1 MKRPIKYIFSLF
13 FGLYFLFAGTGFNI
27 INYCCHHCEVVG
39 IENIALMSCHEKE
52 HSHSNDCSHESSD
65 DFSCS
70 DINHHPNGCHVLRL
84 KVEIPSVVATNISFD
99 SVSEI
104 QLFYFTNDLFSAFE
118 QPEAFFAF
126 RHSPPNYIPNSGRD
140 ILNLNAVLLI

>member
-1 MKRPIKYIFSLF
+1 MNRLIKYIFSLF

-52 HSHSNDCSHESSD
+52 HSHSNDDSPNGSD
-65 DFSCS
+65 DYSCS

-84 KVEIPSVVATNISFD
+84 KVETPSVVATNISFD
-99 SVSEI
+99 SISEI
-104 QLFYFTNDLFSAFE
+104 QLFYYTNDLFSAFE
-118 QPEAFFAF
+118 QPEAFSAF
-126 RHSPPNYIPNSGRD
+126 RHSPPNYIPHSGRD
-140 ILNLNAVLLI
+140 ILNLHAVLLI